1 MERERSAWPHPEFA
15 PEPPAPRRF
24 SGPRRSDRLSA
35 SRVAGNASAPQRAGP
50 WVQRRGRSRLTA
62 AAPRDSV
69 SSVPLAPARV
79 VLLTALLAAACTSAP
94 VDAGKAAA
102 GPQPRA
108 VEVAEARAAPH
119 PRILT
124 LSGTLAALEKVQVA
138 ARVEGPITE
147 VKVDLGDRVTR
158 EQELA
163 AIRPID
169 YRARVSEVEASL
181 AQAEID
187 VKRLESLGGVATQEE
202 LEKARTRLAGAKAQ
216 RSQASRQLGDT
227 TVRAPF
233 AGAIAARHV
242 APGTYVKPGTAL
254 FDLVADDK
262 LRLTVEVPE
271 RYAALVQIGTPA
283 TVTLKDSLVGEPGEA
298 GAKIAAG
305 AGAVQAAVT
314 RVSPV
319 VSPTT
324 RTFTVEAVFSPAG
337 SVLRPG
343 MFTVATLSLG
353 HEAGSVRVPRA
364 AVFHVLGRDRVM
376 RVEDGVAV
384 AHDVD
389 LVAEEG
395 GDAIVLGLE
404 PGSQVIVR
412 GAALIAPGTPVAP
425 SAAKDMPAG
434 TGPEGQGAKD
444 MPPGPGEKGAEA
456 KAAALPAAP
465 EGKDMPGGAGEKGK
479 AP

>member
-1 MERERSAWPHPEFA
+1 MRSSSAVAPRGERSC
-15 PEPPAPRRF
+15 
-24 SGPRRSDRLSA
+24 
-35 SRVAGNASAPQRAGP
+35 
-50 WVQRRGRSRLTA
+50 RRGRLRREREVIVA
-62 AAPRDSV
+62 AGEGRGRSGRGSGCSGGAV
-69 SSVPLAPARV
+69 SLDRGGAAGQCEGRAARPARV
-79 VLLTALLAAACTSAP
+79 VLLTALFAAACTSAP

-147 VKVDLGDRVTR
+147 VKVDLGDRVVR

-169 YRARVSEVEASL
+169 YRARVSEVDASL

-202 LEKARTRLAGAKAQ
+202 LERARTRLAGAKAQ

-271 RYAALVQIGTPA
+271 RYAALVQVGTPA

-298 GAKIAAG
+298 GRRSP
-305 AGAVQAAVT
+305 
-314 RVSPV
+314 RVRARS
-319 VSPTT
+319 
-324 RTFTVEAVFSPAG
+324 
-337 SVLRPG
+337 RP
-343 MFTVATLSLG
+343 
-353 HEAGSVRVPRA
+353 R
-364 AVFHVLGRDRVM
+364 
-376 RVEDGVAV
+376 
-384 AHDVD
+384 
-389 LVAEEG
+389 
-395 GDAIVLGLE
+395 
-404 PGSQVIVR
+404 
-412 GAALIAPGTPVAP
+412 
-425 SAAKDMPAG
+425 
-434 TGPEGQGAKD
+434 
-444 MPPGPGEKGAEA
+444 
-456 KAAALPAAP
+456 
-465 EGKDMPGGAGEKGK
+465 
-479 AP
+479 

>member
-1 MERERSAWPHPEFA
+1 M
-15 PEPPAPRRF
+15 
-24 SGPRRSDRLSA
+24 
-35 SRVAGNASAPQRAGP
+35 
-50 WVQRRGRSRLTA
+50 
-62 AAPRDSV
+62 
-69 SSVPLAPARV
+69 PLAPARV
-79 VLLTALLAAACTSAP
+79 VLFAALLGAACTSAP

-124 LSGTLAALEKVQVA
+124 LSSTLAALEKVQVA

-147 VKVDLGDRVTR
+147 VKVDLGDRVVR

-169 YRARVSEVEASL
+169 YRARVSELDASL
-181 AQAEID
+181 AQAESD

-202 LEKARTRLAGAKAQ
+202 LERARTRLTGAKAQ

-233 AGAIAARHV
+233 AGAIAARYV
-242 APGTYVKPGTAL
+242 APGTYVKPGTPL
-254 FDLVADDK
+254 FDLVADDR

-271 RYAALVQIGTPA
+271 RYAALVQVGTPA
-283 TVTLKDSLVGEPGEA
+283 TITLKDSLVGEPGEA
-298 GAKIAAG
+298 GAKIAEG
-305 AGAVQAAVT
+305 AGAAQAAIT

-343 MFTVATLSLG
+343 MFTVASLSLG
-353 HEAGSVRVPRA
+353 QEAGSVRVPRP

-384 AHDVD
+384 THDVE
-389 LVAEEG
+389 LIAEEN

-404 PGSQVIVR
+404 SGSQVIVR

-425 SAAKDMPAG
+425 TVAKDMPVE
-434 TGPEGQGAKD
+434 TGADRQVAKD
-444 MPPGPGEKGAEA
+444 MSE
-456 KAAALPAAP
+456 
-465 EGKDMPGGAGEKGK
+465 GAGEKDAAAAAPAGPAVKGMSEKPGK
-479 AP
+479 SEGKTP